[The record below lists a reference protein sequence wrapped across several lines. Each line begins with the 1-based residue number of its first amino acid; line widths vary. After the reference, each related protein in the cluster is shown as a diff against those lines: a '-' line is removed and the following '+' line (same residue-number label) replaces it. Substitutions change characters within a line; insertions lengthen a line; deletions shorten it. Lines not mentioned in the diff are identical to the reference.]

1 VKGMDERDAIRMDIF
16 PDDNHREEGA
26 PFGLVEGGGQN
37 DRDLEGLEK
46 RKVVCS
52 KARQA
57 DR

>member
-1 VKGMDERDAIRMDIF
+1 MDERDAIRRDIF
-16 PDDNHREEGA
+16 PDDNHRGEGA

-37 DRDLEGLEK
+37 DRDLEDLEK